1 MKTRSVY
8 TNSLYDCVRLE
19 VEIKKKH
26 RLSRRCEHVGD
37 KYVFSY
43 FIKEK
48 S

>member
-1 MKTRSVY
+1 MDVRSVY

-26 RLSRRCEHVGD
+26 RLSRLCAHVGN